1 MIEHSSRTRPPRP
14 PKARRCWRRA
24 LTLTV
29 ALVPLLAACNVWEQ
43 AGRLPA
49 ATRFNP
55 HETAIT
61 PDNVASLRDA
71 WSAQASD
78 SFSEPILVDGKLY
91 TTVDGAGGGS
101 VRAYDAATGAVL
113 WDTPVPGPATA
124 GASGPVVSAG
134 GVLWVTR
141 EGLGESTCAS
151 ELSQLDPKTGRVV
164 TSEKTG
170 PAVVGPVVAAGTT
183 MAFVTKAGCS
193 ETGNRQQLVVRD
205 LTGATWGWTY
215 SFPDGDHP
223 GPTAPSIGNGKIY
236 VASGNQV
243 YAFDAAGCG
252 AATCAPSWTTSL
264 DLDGARVDAGGS
276 RPVVGPDGIVYVGAL
291 IWGNETL
298 VRALDGQTGAHLWR
312 TDVHPGPGQGWQNL
326 ALAHGQLYVSDHR
339 YGSPGNALEVF
350 AAEGCDQPVCAP
362 EWSASLDGPPVAGL
376 TVGGDVLYVGVFG
389 WTDSRMVG
397 FDAHGCGSAIC
408 AQLGAV
414 GFGDRQPIQVS
425 VAGGRL
431 AVVSAGTAGSS
442 LRVLVPG

>member
-1 MIEHSSRTRPPRP
+1 MDDGNVTENTTTNSNPTTTTTSTRRRRSASR
-14 PKARRCWRRA
+14 
-24 LTLTV
+24 
-29 ALVPLLAACNVWEQ
+29 AA
-43 AGRLPA
+43 GPPA
-49 ATRFNP
+49 AT
-55 HETAIT
+55 ETPSTAAGVAAGPVPTEEVGEPT
-61 PDNVASLRDA
+61 PAPRPRRSRAKKAAPVA
-71 WSAQASD
+71 AQ
-78 SFSEPILVDGKLY
+78 G
-91 TTVDGAGGGS
+91 DGADS
-101 VRAYDAATGAVL
+101 ATSARADIGQSESAPPRERAER
-113 WDTPVPGPATA
+113 DTPVPGPATA

-141 EGLGESTCAS
+141 EGLGESACAS

-183 MAFVTKAGCS
+183 MAFVTRAGCS

-205 LTGATWGWTY
+205 LTSATWGWTY

-243 YAFDAAGCG
+243 YAFDAAGCD

-264 DLDGARVDAGGS
+264 DLDGGRVDAGGS

-291 IWGNETL
+291 IWGDQTL

-312 TDVHPGPGQGWQNL
+312 TDVHPGPGPGWQNL

-339 YGSPGNALEVF
+339 HGSPGNALEVF

-362 EWSASLDGPPVAGL
+362 EWSASIDGPPVAGL
-376 TVGGDVLYVGVFG
+376 TVGGDVLYVGVYG
-389 WTDSRMVG
+389 STGSRMVG

-408 AQLGAV
+408 AQIGAV
-414 GFGDRQPIQVS
+414 GFGDRQPVQVS

-442 LRVLVPG
+442 LRVLVPR